1 MIFVLYTG
9 TSALIICII
18 CVSNIQRTQ
27 KYSAVMY
34 KFFSV
39 RKIVMLL
46 WTRCGSWMVIVFC
59 VCKGYHITV
68 KKRVGKW
75 WWHGSCW
82 SPLLRWFRLPSDDVT
97 PWEPL
102 TLPVRWKI
110 PAFALRHK
118 ARSSEHQYTV
128 SPSVSMK
135 NLNWCPE
142 HVLCLRRRASTHS
155 RSDSPYNLAW
165 GITRSLIAFYVWWS
179 IITIH
184 LINTIHVMIMKKVMH
199 ILWCI
204 GKRRVATDTCAWAE
218 TSDIALFLCM
228 MTFIFMMIRSS
239 NIIKMHT

>member
-1 MIFVLYTG
+1 MVTG
-9 TSALIICII
+9 WSL
-18 CVSNIQRTQ
+18 
-27 KYSAVMY
+27 
-34 KFFSV
+34 F
-39 RKIVMLL
+39 
-46 WTRCGSWMVIVFC
+46 FC
-59 VCKGYHITV
+59 VLRVITSQL
-68 KKRVGKW
+68 KKQVGKW

-142 HVLCLRRRASTHS
+142 HVLCFRRSASTHS

-184 LINTIHVMIMKKVMH
+184 LINTIHVMIMKKVVH

-204 GKRRVATDTCAWAE
+204 GRRRLAADAWAWAE
-218 TSDIALFLCM
+218 TWGNVLVYLLIFM
-228 MTFIFMMIRSS
+228 FMMIRSS

>member
-1 MIFVLYTG
+1 MDPGWSLF
-9 TSALIICII
+9 
-18 CVSNIQRTQ
+18 
-27 KYSAVMY
+27 
-34 KFFSV
+34 
-39 RKIVMLL
+39 
-46 WTRCGSWMVIVFC
+46 FC
-59 VCKGYHITV
+59 VLRVITSQL
-68 KKRVGKW
+68 KKQVGKW

-118 ARSSEHQYTV
+118 AHSSTYTV

-142 HVLCLRRRASTHS
+142 HVLCFRRSASTHS

-165 GITRSLIAFYVWWS
+165 GIARSMIAFYVWWS

-184 LINTIHVMIMKKVMH
+184 LINTIHVMIMKKVVH

-204 GKRRVATDTCAWAE
+204 GRRRLAADAWAWAE
-218 TSDIALFLCM
+218 TWGNVLVYLLIFM
-228 MTFIFMMIRSS
+228 FMMIRSS